1 MSLTDDQ
8 KQRVTE
14 WINSGL
20 KLSEIQE
27 RLGTEFDLRM
37 TYMDVRLLVDD
48 LKLTPK
54 EIIPPEPPKP
64 AAPEGGAVPPDGA
77 PGLEDPLGP
86 DVPAGPPLSGKVSV
100 AVDQITRA
108 GAMVSGKA
116 TFSDGQSA
124 EWYMD
129 NYGRLGFVPAVQGYR
144 PAQQDVAEFQVL
156 LDRELAKLGY

>member
-1 MSLTDDQ
+1 MSLTEEQ

-14 WINSGL
+14 WIQSGL

-27 RLGTEFDLRM
+27 RLGSEFDLRM

-54 EIIPPEPPKP
+54 ETVVPEPAKAAPAAA
-64 AAPEGGAVPPDGA
+64 AAPEGEPTALD
-77 PGLEDPLGP
+77 DPLA
-86 DVPAGPPLSGKVSV
+86 VEPAGPAPALSGKVSV
-100 AVDQITRA
+100 VVDQITRA

-116 TFSDGQSA
+116 SFSDGQTA

-129 NYGRLGFVPAVQGYR
+129 NYGRLGFVPAQQGYR
-144 PAQQDVAEFQVL
+144 PAQEEVAEFQML

>member
-1 MSLTDDQ
+1 MSLTEEQ

-14 WINSGL
+14 WIQSGL

-27 RLGTEFDLRM
+27 RLGSEFELRM

-54 EIIPPEPPKP
+54 ETVVPEPPKP
-64 AAPEGGAVPPDGA
+64 ATPEPAAAEGGPTALDEPLELDPATPA
-77 PGLEDPLGP
+77 P
-86 DVPAGPPLSGKVSV
+86 SGKVSV
-100 AVDQITRA
+100 KVDQITRA

-116 TFSDGQSA
+116 SFSDGQTA

-129 NYGRLGFVPAVQGYR
+129 NYGRLGFVPAQQGYR
-144 PAQQDVAEFQVL
+144 PAQEDIAEFQML
-156 LDRELAKLGY
+156 LDRELQKLGY